1 MGKYVKDEGEITDT
15 MGSLY
20 NRQLVVRKSDIVF
33 MGSMVL
39 YVFFRLLS
47 SSYYAY
53 FVPGILFRFVNIF
66 VMIVLIFKNL
76 SKAFLL
82 KKKYYIF
89 VPVLILCGIVGVVSE
104 NGLSLTI
111 FVLLII
117 SAYDIDF
124 EKIIKGMI
132 FSYAL
137 IIVVVCVPSILGII
151 PNQTGNHDGMTA
163 HYVGFLYYTTLPN
176 IVMML
181 SIFVLY
187 RKRTNRI
194 ARVLVLFL
202 VNWLVYKYCTSLH
215 SIVAF
220 AFFSIL
226 YLINVTTRIFEK
238 KNRMV
243 DFFSVLFYP
252 LCMGLSLY
260 ASIYYYKNPAS
271 REFLNKFFNNRIM
284 LMSNSYYEN
293 GIHLFG
299 NAINM
304 TTKLSEYNYVD
315 SGYMYLL
322 LVYGIIFSILMIGA
336 YIWLLCKIR
345 AKGDGFIFVWMLTI
359 GIYALS
365 NRVFLSLQY
374 NPILYLLPQIIVEN
388 YYRLRHTSKE

>member
-1 MGKYVKDEGEITDT
+1 MRI
-15 MGSLY
+15 LY
-20 NRQLVVRKSDIVF
+20 NRTLVVRKSDIMF
-33 MGSMVL
+33 MGAMVL

-53 FVPGILFRFVNIF
+53 IIPGVLFRLINIF
-66 VMIVLIFKNL
+66 VMSVLILKNL
-76 SKAFLL
+76 SKSFLL
-82 KKKYYIF
+82 KKKFYIF
-89 VPVLILCGIVGVVSE
+89 VPVLILCEIVGIVSE

-117 SAYDIDF
+117 SSYDIDF

-137 IIVVVCVPSILGII
+137 IIVVVCVPAILGII
-151 PNQTGNHDGMTA
+151 PNQTGNHGGVTA

-181 SIFVLY
+181 SILVLFK
-187 RKRTNRI
+187 KRTNRI
-194 ARVLVLFL
+194 IRVLALLFI
-202 VNWLVYKYCTSLH
+202 NWLVYKYCTSLH
-215 SIVAF
+215 SIVVF

-226 YLINVTTRIFEK
+226 YLINVVTHIFEK

-243 DFFSVLFYP
+243 DFFSILFYP

-260 ASIYYYKNPAS
+260 ASVYYYQNPAS
-271 REFLNKFFNNRIM
+271 REFLDEFFNNRIM

-315 SGYMYLL
+315 SGYMYML
-322 LVYGIIFSILMIGA
+322 LVYGVIFSILMIGA
-336 YIWLLCKIR
+336 YTWLLCKIR
-345 AKGDGFIFVWMLTI
+345 AKGDGFIFIWMLTI

-374 NPILYLLPQIIVEN
+374 NPILYLAPQIIVEN
-388 YYRLRHTSKE
+388 YYRVKHTSKA